1 MNITELKKQY
11 KSVDK
16 IKRGGQ
22 KVVYTAKTFDDK
34 TVALKLI
41 NNASDSRVLQEINIV
56 KQFELKNIPRILGH
70 GLVYD
75 ETISEDVLYI
85 VEEYIEGISLR
96 DWLNSGN
103 KFTLTQAFNA
113 LKTLLEIELELEKQ
127 NILHRDINPNNIILG
142 TDKIVYL
149 IDFGLAK
156 NFLGT
161 SLTRTAAMHGPFTP
175 GYAPHEQFANIK
187 LEQDVRT
194 DLFQIG
200 ITIYEGCTGKNP
212 FIEPKDSIYQIMNRT
227 MTMMPVALILQGD
240 TRGMFSQFISMLM
253 AKNQSQRPDSASAA
267 MRYLLAIQASLD
279 LEV

>member
-22 KVVYTAKTFDDK
+22 KVVYTAKTFDYK